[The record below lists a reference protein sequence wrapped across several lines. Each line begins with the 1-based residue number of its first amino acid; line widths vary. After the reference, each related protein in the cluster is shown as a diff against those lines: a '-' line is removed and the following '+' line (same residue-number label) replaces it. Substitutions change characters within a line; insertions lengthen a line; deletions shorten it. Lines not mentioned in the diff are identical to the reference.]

1 VRLPWFWLP
10 LLSTSSG
17 SAEWRSIVLLSAEDR
32 FEALEAR
39 IAELEARRSELTRL
53 VETSSHDQGVSGA
66 KAELQGMENEI
77 AALRTRAATYTS
89 HLMHA
94 AHW

>member
-1 VRLPWFWLP
+1 M
-10 LLSTSSG
+10 
-17 SAEWRSIVLLSAEDR
+17 LLSAEDR

-39 IAELEARRSELTRL
+39 IAELEARRSEFAQL

-66 KAELQGMENEI
+66 EAELQGMENEI

-89 HLMHA
+89 HSMHA